1 MLLAS
6 KYKGIAMRKLV
17 VWSAEIKGDSFIY
30 NIIAKTKAECLQRII
45 DDPSNNYEAPVKK
58 VIEYKDVFDL
68 YEKATGDTPAHYR

>member
-6 KYKGIAMRKLV
+6 KHKGIEMRKLV

-30 NIIAKTKAECLQRII
+30 NIIAQTKAECLRRIQENTWN
-45 DDPSNNYEAPVKK
+45 SYEPPKKK

-68 YEKATGDTPAHYR
+68 YDQATGDTPAHYR